1 MILSRKVTK
10 ALIGLF
16 FLMVI
21 PFQGH
26 AMTALEILD
35 QVAKRNFGEDFRMIL
50 SVKTMKGKKQT
61 SDHSLWM
68 MGKMSPEMAIL
79 FIDFEEPA
87 DTKGLRFLIEVPKG
101 EEPRAYMY
109 LPATSNVLPLAADDP
124 SVDLGGTGLTMED
137 MQGFVPER
145 SERLTLLPDQKSH
158 DRECY
163 VIKVSRAEEKAHRLV
178 WVSKKD
184 FIVVKSQSIDAQG
197 KVTRVFQV
205 TEFFETKEGKQFP
218 REEEIV
224 MPGKDIRIVV
234 RQEHASFGVDIP
246 KELLNKETFGT
257 FQWREGKN

>member
-1 MILSRKVTK
+1 MITPLY
-10 ALIGLF
+10 
-16 FLMVI
+16 
-21 PFQGH
+21 GH
-26 AMTALEILD
+26 AMTALEVLE
-35 QVAKRNFGEDFRMIL
+35 QVAKKNFNEDFRMIL

-68 MGKMSPEMAIL
+68 MGKMKPDTTIL
-79 FIDFEEPA
+79 FIDFEEPQ

-158 DRECY
+158 DRDCF
-163 VIKVSRAEEKAHRLV
+163 VIKVSRAEEKAHRLL

-197 KVTRVFQV
+197 KITRVFRV

-224 MPGKDIRIVV
+224 IPGKDIRIVV
-234 RQEHASFGVDIP
+234 RQEHASFGIDFP
-246 KELLNKETFGT
+246 NELLSTETFGT